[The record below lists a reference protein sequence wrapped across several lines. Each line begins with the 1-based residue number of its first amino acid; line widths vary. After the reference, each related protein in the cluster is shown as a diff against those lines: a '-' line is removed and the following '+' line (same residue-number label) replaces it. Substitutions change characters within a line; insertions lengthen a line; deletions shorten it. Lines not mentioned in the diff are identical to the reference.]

1 MFVYQRIT
9 NGILEK
15 PLRFFH
21 SRCLNPHRKKNRC
34 WPSVDWLG
42 KSCLIMVGFI
52 NVHKIYRWNQ
62 SLCWFNSSICVRQIP
77 FYRHML
83 ISIPILW
90 WIHTWIHHIVCVG
103 AQLQCDVMWP
113 PWIMLHAR
121 KHGIS
126 HTKRVSPQIQISFLF
141 LSCLVGVQ
149 VSNRDVWNHPTNKA
163 AQNWNLFSFNLFQ
176 VPGAEGA
183 CHDTKHDHVRAQQN
197 MVKWKTRGGKPI
209 GCLYR
214 VYLYNFNQFYTC
226 IRSVY
231 NCPCLDMFI

>member
-15 PLRFFH
+15 PLRFCFI
-21 SRCLNPHRKKNRC
+21 PVVWIPIEKKHWC

-113 PWIMLHAR
+113 PMNHAACKKAWYFPYEACFSANPNFFFVFELFGWSSSFQQR
-121 KHGIS
+121 CLE
-126 HTKRVSPQIQISFLF
+126 SP
-141 LSCLVGVQ
+141 
-149 VSNRDVWNHPTNKA
+149 
-163 AQNWNLFSFNLFQ
+163 
-176 VPGAEGA
+176 
-183 CHDTKHDHVRAQQN
+183 
-197 MVKWKTRGGKPI
+197 
-209 GCLYR
+209 Y
-214 VYLYNFNQFYTC
+214 
-226 IRSVY
+226 
-231 NCPCLDMFI
+231 